1 MWPFPPALHYFTS
14 PYMSID
20 SALTVFE
27 QIWIFMMW
35 VNFLKI
41 KITRHHSGLFLLPC
55 RYISSTEVTEKGLR
69 SRLVLRKLPL
79 CRTGLDGVAKK
90 SEGWKGGFQGSLPGG
105 SSKGAEARMVKSS

>member
-1 MWPFPPALHYFTS
+1 
-14 PYMSID
+14 
-20 SALTVFE
+20 
-27 QIWIFMMW
+27 MW